1 MVAESGE
8 PGLQEHHLKM
18 GKTFLH
24 HRKLTK
30 IVSCW
35 PGPLTGYDLSRFIFS
50 DINTL
55 YIKLSVGFP
64 GGSAERTR
72 LPMQETQKTQV

>member
-1 MVAESGE
+1 MAESGE
-8 PGLQEHHLKM
+8 PALQEHHLKM
-18 GKTFLH
+18 GKTFPH

-30 IVSCW
+30 KFICW

-55 YIKLSVGFP
+55 YIKLSAGFP
-64 GGSAERTR
+64 GGSAERTG